1 MPSAIGGGHVK
12 LRKKIATTVAAAL
25 FYSAPSF
32 IPLRGTDA
40 PVRVAGIL
48 PTCGVT
54 IVWRTADTAEAFPA
68 PVTPFPVVHGPTPWG
83 VIGLGAAALSVIING
98 IVVSQTQCRELTQQ
112 EALTSIFLPF
122 IGMAFNKHHS
132 ACH

>member
-1 MPSAIGGGHVK
+1 VK
-12 LRKKIATTVAAAL
+12 LRKKMIATTVAAAL
-25 FYSAPSF
+25 FYAAPSV
-32 IPLRGTDA
+32 IPLRVTEK
-40 PVRVAGIL
+40 PVQVAGIL
-48 PTCGVT
+48 VTCGVAT
-54 IVWRTADTAEAFPA
+54 IWRTGDTAEALPA
-68 PVTPFPVVHGPTPWG
+68 TVTPCPVTHGPTPWG